1 MHAYAS
7 GRTCME
13 RRSKETDLWGTIEG
27 LRACLHGGGGPMV
40 GDETRLGGVTHL
52 TIQSLLLIL
61 SRLHDRWGDH
71 MRSLMDSR
79 AGVPH
84 LNALP
89 HLPGVP
95 RLLHVNR
102 P

>member
-7 GRTCME
+7 VRTCIG
-13 RRSKETDLWGTIEG
+13 RHLKETDLLGTIDG
-27 LRACLHGGGGPMV
+27 LRACLHGGGGPQV

-71 MRSLMDSR
+71 MRSLINSR

-95 RLLHVNR
+95 RLLHANR

>member
-1 MHAYAS
+1 MHMRVVARAWN
-7 GRTCME
+7 GARL
-13 RRSKETDLWGTIEG
+13 KETDLWGTIDG

-84 LNALP
+84 LNRLP

>member
-13 RRSKETDLWGTIEG
+13 RRLKETDLWGTIDG

-84 LNALP
+84 LNRLP

>member
-7 GRTCME
+7 GRT
-13 RRSKETDLWGTIEG
+13 RIGRHLKETDLWGTIDG
-27 LRACLHGGGGPMV
+27 LRACLHGGGGPQV

-79 AGVPH
+79 APSKRVTSPTWCSPPPACKQ
-84 LNALP
+84 ALK
-89 HLPGVP
+89 
-95 RLLHVNR
+95 
-102 P
+102 